1 MIGIDLFA
9 GAGGLS
15 LGALRAGINVKYA
28 VEIDPYACLTYQKN
42 HPDTI
47 LIEKDISLINAD
59 FFKDIQRENGDLV
72 IFGGPPCQGFST
84 SNQRNRSSDNI
95 KNWLFLEYMRIV
107 EELEPKY
114 VVFEN
119 VKGIFETEQKIFFNL
134 ILENFEKLGFNVH
147 YFILN
152 AANYGVPQN
161 RNRLFI
167 IGVKTKTRM
176 NEPAKVSGLVSVG
189 DAIRDLPIVDNG
201 NRICELPYSTIANS
215 KYAEIMRNGDNELC
229 SNNLVSRNSKEIIER
244 YAYIPQGGNWEN
256 IPKELMKNYKD
267 VSRCHTGIY
276 RRLTEIDP
284 SVTIGNYRKSMLI
297 HPWENR
303 GLSVREAARLQ
314 SFPDDFHF
322 YGSIGFQQ
330 QQVGNAVPPL
340 LAEAVFLNLRNLV

>member
-15 LGALRAGINVKYA
+15 LGALRAGIDVKYG
-28 VEIDPYACLTYQKN
+28 VEIDPYACLTYKKN
-42 HPDTI
+42 HKNTI
-47 LIEKDISLINAD
+47 LLENDISSINAD
-59 FFKDIQRENGDLV
+59 FFKDIRTKKDELV

-84 SNQRNRSSDNI
+84 SNQRSRDLNNE
-95 KNWLFLEYMRIV
+95 KNWLFLEYIRLV
-107 EELEPKY
+107 EELDPKY

-119 VKGIFETEQKIFFNL
+119 VKGIFETEQKVFFNL
-134 ILENFEKLGFNVH
+134 IVESFEKLGFKVN

-167 IGVKTKTRM
+167 IGVKTKNKM
-176 NEPAKVSGLVSVG
+176 KEPNKKKEIVCVG
-189 DAIRDLPIVDNG
+189 DAINDLPIIGNG
-201 NRICELPYSTIANS
+201 NRICKLPYSAVANS
-215 KYAEIMRNGDNELC
+215 EYAELMRNDSNIC
-229 SNNLVSRNSKEIIER
+229 HNNLVSRNSTEIIER
-244 YAYIPQGGNWEN
+244 YTHIPQGGNWEN
-256 IPKELMKNYKD
+256 IPKDLMKNYKD

-276 RRLTEIDP
+276 RRLTDTMP

-297 HPWENR
+297 HPWYDR

-314 SFPDDFHF
+314 SFPDEFHF